1 MKAITTAAF
10 SLLFITAA
18 AQAVEVGPDQME
30 VTQENRVQS
39 IVGASCRNFLFGA
52 KPTQEKALTDLMT
65 KAAEKAAKKISAPVC
80 KGSQAAGI
88 GVHCGTYWQQ
98 VTCESVILE

>member
-1 MKAITTAAF
+1 MKVITTAAL

-18 AQAVEVGPDQME
+18 AQAIEVSPDQVE
-30 VTQENRVQS
+30 ITQENRAQS
-39 IVGASCRNFLFGA
+39 IVGASCRNFLFGE
-52 KPTQEKALTDLMT
+52 KPTQEKALADLMS
-65 KAAEKAAKKISAPVC
+65 KAAEKSAKKISAPVC
-80 KGSQAAGI
+80 KESQAAGI